1 MFLRNSLKR
10 LPRSLSL
17 RGAPRCRCPFL
28 RSLSTSTH
36 TLTNTPTESSSS
48 EPGGLFAEKTPI
60 TRQLWKKRQEHAALE
75 DAENKAAAA
84 RQRTTTGGSGSAAAK
99 PLPLVEKAP
108 SHSRVDVTYNFRDDA
123 SLRETYVCIHK
134 YKCLSVCLSVCL
146 SLYLSY

>member
-10 LPRSLSL
+10 LPRTLSL
-17 RGAPRCRCPFL
+17 RGAPRCRCPL
-28 RSLSTSTH
+28 RGLSTSTH

-60 TRQLWKKRQEHAALE
+60 TRQLWKKRQEHAAQE
-75 DAENKAAAA
+75 DAENRAAAA
-84 RQRTTTGGSGSAAAK
+84 AAQQRTTTGGSSSAAAK

-123 SLRETYVCIHK
+123 SLRETYVCTGHK
-134 YKCLSVCLSVCL
+134 CLSVCL